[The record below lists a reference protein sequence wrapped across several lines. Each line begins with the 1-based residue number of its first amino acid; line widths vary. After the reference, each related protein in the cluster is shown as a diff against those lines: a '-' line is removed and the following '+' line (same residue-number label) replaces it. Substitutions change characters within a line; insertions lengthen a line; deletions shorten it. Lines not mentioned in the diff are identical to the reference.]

1 MIDEFVGSFVLI
13 LARVGTFVTV
23 VPVLGGSSMPRTV
36 RVGMSLALS
45 VLFLGDGNVISAGDG
60 QMLTGWFGLSLALG
74 REIILGGVLGFAM
87 SLFLLPAHVAG
98 EFITQEAGLSFA
110 NTVSATGGSSSSP
123 LAGLFET
130 AAALIFFALDLHHV
144 FLLVLQETFHMT
156 PIGQELHLP
165 NWDLVMATGA
175 AEESGLLLA
184 GPVALCLFLTTVVII
199 LMARVA
205 PQLNLFSFG
214 LPLRVLVCL
223 LVLPLLLPQIVTGLA
238 GHFASFTGLLQLP
251 R

>member
-1 MIDEFVGSFVLI
+1 
-13 LARVGTFVTV
+13 
-23 VPVLGGSSMPRTV
+23 
-36 RVGMSLALS
+36 
-45 VLFLGDGNVISAGDG
+45 
-60 QMLTGWFGLSLALG
+60 MLTGWFGLSLALG
-74 REIILGGVLGFAM
+74 REMILGGVLGFAM

-110 NTVSATGGSSSSP
+110 NTVTATGGSSSSP
-123 LAGLFET
+123 LAGLFEM

-175 AEESGLLLA
+175 AEEAGLLLA

-205 PQLNLFSFG
+205 PQLNLYSFG

-223 LVLPLLLPQIVTGLA
+223 LVLPLLLPQIVTGHGRAFCELHRPAATTKVIHGGHA
-238 GHFASFTGLLQLP
+238 GLIIENRSPFAAPARTGRGGRAVCVQPGSEL
-251 R
+251 RRWC